1 MKRKNFYVA
10 IAVIIIPVI
19 IYFIGR
25 AGKQNYNYLP
35 FFGEK
40 IAPNGADIKD
50 TIYYTVP
57 DFTVTSQIG
66 KTITQKTFDNS
77 IYIVNF
83 FFASCKD
90 VCPKMNA
97 KVETVYKK
105 VLEQQY
111 SEVKFISFSVDPL
124 RDSVPALAAYAKK
137 FNADPERWIFATGSQ
152 EEIVKAG
159 RGFLLPVSMEDTTID
174 HSENLMLI
182 DKNNHIRGIYDGLDE
197 IEIKRLNDDI
207 KMLLYEYHR
216 LKK

>member
-10 IAVIIIPVI
+10 IAVIIIPVLL
-19 IYFIGR
+19 YLLGR
-25 AGKQNYNYLP
+25 VGKQNYNHLP
-35 FFGEK
+35 FIGEK
-40 IAPNGADIKD
+40 IPPNGADIKD
-50 TIYYTVP
+50 TIFYTVP
-57 DFTVTSQIG
+57 DFSVTSQTG

-83 FFASCKD
+83 FFTSCKD

-105 VLEQQY
+105 VLEQNF
-111 SEVKFISFSVDPL
+111 SEVKFISFSVDPE
-124 RDSVPALAAYAKK
+124 RDSVPVLAAYAKK
-137 FNADPERWIFATGSQ
+137 FNANPERWIFATGTK
-152 EEIVKAG
+152 EAIVKAG

-182 DKNNHIRGIYDGLDE
+182 DKKNHIRGIYDGLDE

-207 KMLLYEYHR
+207 KMLLYEYHQP
-216 LKK
+216 KK